1 MTVLHELFRYP
12 FMVNA
17 FRAGTIVAVVASLM
31 GWFTVLRRQAFA
43 AHTLAL
49 VGFPGAAG
57 ATLLGLSPVAGYFG
71 FCGGAA
77 LVLAARPRASRAG
90 GYSEGS
96 AVIGSVQALLLASGY
111 LFVNLYRGN
120 LNGVNA
126 LLFGNFLGVTATQV
140 LTLLAVGV
148 AALAALGVMARPL
161 FFASIDQPA
170 AEAAGVP
177 VGVVSVV
184 FLLLLGLAVAEAS
197 QITGSLLVF
206 ALLVLPAATA
216 QALTPRPLVGVLV
229 ASAVALASTWLGLA
243 FAYYSVYPAGFFITT
258 LAFGAYVLARAGA
271 AVAGHRA
278 GTRAPAAG
286 AGP

>member
-140 LTLLAVGV
+140 LTLLTVGV
-148 AALAALGVMARPL
+148 AALAALAVMARPL